1 MLDATLPLMIGLHV
15 HKHFSDDS
23 GPCLQS
29 MSLNI
34 LGKPRLAFIQ
44 GTALESTPLLGQI
57 ATACRYSP
65 PPAVCSQNQ
74 DTSWTRAG
82 DSFKVR
88 IPGSCLGMG
97 GTVLPL
103 FLLVAVLPSVWLT
116 QQKRALDDYVE
127 AYDPYYSY
135 TLKKEETRLGTTI
148 YTFNM
153 TSLKWLNES
162 EVDRS
167 IWWHELFI
175 VVPKVQIMKDS
186 CLLIPNSGRNDG
198 VPILDFD
205 YNLDDIIDVA
215 KSTGSC
221 AALLRQIPNQPNT
234 FHATVRAMDTITT
247 FLLKESNRKM
257 NIAKFTLAGISKRGW
272 SSWLTAAVDKRV
284 VSFFPFLADLLNMSE
299 NLHHQYRSYCG
310 WAFLL
315 KPLRDTNIT
324 QQLDEPRFKE
334 MASHID
340 PLGQSEEVEMSKP
353 KQKLLSDSGHLQEDV
368 IIKQAKYISVA
379 AGDEIF
385 QPDDSHYYFSQL
397 TGEKLFRI
405 IPNIGHTHTLFLGQ
419 RVTLLDSLKAFY
431 VSTMQNLRRPQISW
445 NRTETNSSGIIH
457 LVTDQEPSSIKC
469 YFANTFGSKRRDF
482 RLIVG
487 PGIPNPV
494 LWCQCSVEKVMPG
507 VYKAEVDKPSKG
519 WRGFFI
525 EVTFPGPGDST
536 FVFTSELHIIP
547 DTFPCMECKGE
558 QCYGKL
564 V

>member
-1 MLDATLPLMIGLHV
+1 M
-15 HKHFSDDS
+15 
-23 GPCLQS
+23 
-29 MSLNI
+29 
-34 LGKPRLAFIQ
+34 
-44 GTALESTPLLGQI
+44 
-57 ATACRYSP
+57 
-65 PPAVCSQNQ
+65 
-74 DTSWTRAG
+74 W
-82 DSFKVR
+82 
-88 IPGSCLGMG
+88 

-103 FLLVAVLPSVWLT
+103 FLLAAVLPSVWLT
-116 QQKRALDDYVE
+116 EQKKALDEYVE
-127 AYDPYYSY
+127 TYDSYYSY
-135 TLKKEETRLGTTI
+135 TLKKKETRLDTTI
-148 YTFNM
+148 YTLNM

-198 VPILDFD
+198 VPIPDFD

-234 FHATVRAMDTITT
+234 FHKIPIQECKKRSADGGLSCSWWKFLNDKTAQPHTLLQFPMVKATVRAMDTITA

-257 NIAKFTLAGISKRGW
+257 NVAKFTLAGISKRGW
-272 SSWLTAAVDKRV
+272 SSWLTAAVDNRV

-310 WAFLL
+310 WTFLL
-315 KPLRDTNIT
+315 KPLRNTNIT

-340 PLGQSEEVEMSKP
+340 PLEYNGRYS
-353 KQKLLSDSGHLQEDV
+353 
-368 IIKQAKYISVA
+368 KQAKYISVA

-385 QPDDSHYYFSQL
+385 QPDDSHYYFSEL

-431 VSTMQNLRRPQISW
+431 VSTMQNLRRPQVSW
-445 NRTETNSSGIIH
+445 NRMETNSSGIIH
-457 LVTDQEPSSIKC
+457 LFTDQEPSSTKC

-482 RLIVG
+482 RLVVG

-494 LWCQCSVEKVMPG
+494 LWCQCRVEKVMPG

-525 EVTFPGPGDST
+525 EVTFPGPGDNT